1 MAPNRVRAF
10 AAVCC
15 NGVAAGTMDS
25 RKGNAIVTP
34 APVRNVRR
42 DRCFLVMNAIFS
54 LLRFSLHFL
63 LKRVALDDSEYKR
76 RELVIVLSGLSNDR
90 TNRRHVVVLH
100 RAANRV
106 SQKLLRCRS
115 DEH

>member
-10 AAVCC
+10 AAVCRS
-15 NGVAAGTMDS
+15 GVAAGTMDS

-42 DRCFLVMNAIFS
+42 DRCFFVMNAIFS
-54 LLRFSLHFL
+54 LQRFSLHFL
-63 LKRVALDDSEYKR
+63 LKRIALDHSEDQR
-76 RELVIVLSGLSNDR
+76 RELVVVWSSLSNNR

-100 RAANRV
+100 RAADSV
-106 SQKLLRCRS
+106 S
-115 DEH
+115 